1 MKYQHLDLFSGIG
14 GFSLGL
20 EATGG
25 FETVAFSEIEDF
37 PRKVLTKHW
46 PNVPIYGDIKE
57 LNYDRL
63 KADGIISDTRN
74 IDILTG
80 GYPCQPF
87 SIAGRKKGEEDP
99 RHLWPEMFRLV
110 KELRPTW
117 VTGENVAHHIKLGL
131 DTVLQDLESE
141 GYSTRAFS
149 ISASSIGAK
158 HQRERVW
165 IVAHSEH
172 NGRITSEERRSL
184 EETISKEQERQ
195 NNALNLER
203 ASGLPFSSENV
214 ANANDKGL
222 RARIRGSDNDYAEES
237 RSRRTDGGRSTSNDE
252 RHNIT
257 PTTNETMAVADT
269 DSKRRCL
276 WETNR
281 QDAKDVGQSP
291 RSEEHR
297 QRNFIGRMDGTLNGL
312 PKGFYRHWGD
322 KWEEGTPRVAENQ
335 KNKTMRLKALGNSVV
350 PQIPY
355 YIGLSIL
362 QTINQE
368 EENEQ
373 EKIYIRE

>member
-63 KADGIISDTRN
+63 KADGIISDKRN

-80 GYPCQPF
+80 GYPCTPF
-87 SIAGRKKGEEDP
+87 SVAGRKRGEEDP
-99 RHLWPEMFRLV
+99 RYLWPEMFRLV
-110 KELRPTW
+110 KELMPSLII
-117 VTGENVAHHIKLGL
+117 GENVNGHIKLGL

-149 ISASSIGAK
+149 ISASSVGAK

-165 IVAHSEH
+165 IVAHSER
-172 NGRITSEERRSL
+172 NGLIASEKRRSL
-184 EETISKEQERQ
+184 EETISKQQERQ
-195 NNALNLER
+195 NNTFNLER
-203 ASGLPFSSENV
+203 TSSISETSSDVADSNESISRERQIFRNLSDEGRRTSEARRESLQSEDGQTCTDNIRSSSE
-214 ANANDKGL
+214 D
-222 RARIRGSDNDYAEES
+222 
-237 RSRRTDGGRSTSNDE
+237 
-252 RHNIT
+252 
-257 PTTNETMAVADT
+257 VADT
-269 DSKRRCL
+269 DIKRWQGRL
-276 WETNR
+276 QR
-281 QDAKDVGQSP
+281 GQNKERENQQRYFR
-291 RSEEHR
+291 RSGATHGQQE
-297 QRNFIGRMDGTLNGL
+297 QNWCDLIGRMDGTLNGL

-362 QTINQE
+362 E
-368 EENEQ
+368 A
-373 EKIYIRE
+373 IRGGE

>member
-63 KADGIISDTRN
+63 KADGIISDKRN
-74 IDILTG
+74 IDIITG
-80 GYPCQPF
+80 GYPCTPF
-87 SIAGRKKGEEDP
+87 SISGLKKGEEDP
-99 RHLWPEMFRLV
+99 RYLWPEMFRLV

-149 ISASSIGAK
+149 ISAASVGAK
-158 HQRERVW
+158 HQRNRVW

-172 NGRITSEERRSL
+172 NGLI
-184 EETISKEQERQ
+184 
-195 NNALNLER
+195 
-203 ASGLPFSSENV
+203 SSENV

-322 KWEEGTPRVAENQ
+322 KWEEGTPRVAEGQ

-362 QTINQE
+362 E
-368 EENEQ
+368 A
-373 EKIYIRE
+373 IRGGE